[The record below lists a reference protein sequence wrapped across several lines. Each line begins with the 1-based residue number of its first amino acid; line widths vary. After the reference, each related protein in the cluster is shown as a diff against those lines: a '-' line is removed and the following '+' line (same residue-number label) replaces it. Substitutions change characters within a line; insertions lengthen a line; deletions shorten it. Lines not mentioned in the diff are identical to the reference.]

1 MKQFL
6 LSFSLLT
13 GIAFSA
19 IAQQQDSKIKVS
31 VGGEY
36 LIAAGG
42 SAEYLG
48 SGYGASLQGEY
59 TILPKLNLTASAAY
73 ISLAA
78 SKLYKEIYEP
88 WFGAKIPNSIY
99 YPVKA
104 GAKYYLHK
112 NFYAAA
118 EAGASITNEK
128 NSETSFA
135 YAGGIGGSFAIS
147 PKSSIDIGVR
157 YETWALSV
165 NSRDTFV
172 GVRAAYRFGFG
183 K

>member
-6 LSFSLLT
+6 LSFSLL
-13 GIAFSA
+13 ACLSFCA
-19 IAQQQDSKIKVS
+19 VAQQQDSKIKLS

-36 LIAAGG
+36 LIAVGN

-48 SGYGASLQGEY
+48 AGYGASLQGEY

-88 WFGAKIPNSIY
+88 WYGAKIPNSVY

-118 EAGASITNEK
+118 EAGASITTEEGR
-128 NSETSFA
+128 ETSFA

-147 PKSSIDIGVR
+147 AKSSIDIGVR
-157 YETWALSV
+157 YETWALSI
-165 NSRDTFV
+165 NSKDTFV